1 MCAAGELP
9 LPAVTCPSLAHA
21 CAPAVRRL
29 SAVQQQRAVMSAAA
43 GSTGVSLVFVTV
55 PSADVGRKIAH
66 SLVENKLAACV
77 NIIPGLE
84 SIYSWKGKIESD
96 QELLLK
102 VRCRVACR
110 QCCWLSARLAHG
122 WMQSR
127 GW

>member
-1 MCAAGELP
+1 M
-9 LPAVTCPSLAHA
+9 
-21 CAPAVRRL
+21 
-29 SAVQQQRAVMSAAA
+29 QQQRAVMSAAA

-102 VRCRVACR
+102 VRR
-110 QCCWLSARLAHG
+110 
-122 WMQSR
+122 R
-127 GW
+127 GV